1 MDCQKLIYLQIDR
14 LRNLE
19 MILYYENNKQAGVQV
34 TYDLNGERL
43 YDYFDNM
50 YQFRVWASHEFD
62 CQTVEI
68 TDSNYRQLVSQGVI

>member
-1 MDCQKLIYLQIDR
+1 
-14 LRNLE
+14 

-50 YQFRVWASHEFD
+50 YQFRVWALHEFD
-62 CQTVEI
+62 CKTVEI